1 MSANKQTITEI
12 VRLAEQNYET
22 GQTNLGEFVSW
33 GHRDTVERIIAYL
46 YSKHTTGDK
55 DSLGRDKPF
64 FNIVSAA
71 VNIWYR
77 ATDLDRKDIIIRPT
91 KTSNAIA
98 AFLAT
103 VKLQE
108 WMNKNN
114 FGMFLNDWGRTLAQF
129 GSAVV
134 KFVEKKG
141 ELIPSVIPWN
151 RIITDAVDFDA
162 LPRIEKIYKTPVQ
175 LLKMPEID
183 KKEADKLIEA
193 LVARKISKGM
203 AKDNLSEFIELY
215 EVHGELPVAL
225 LKDSPEEGDW
235 EKYQQQMHIVSFVED
250 KTTKD
255 FQDFSLFK
263 GPEKQD
269 PYLLTHLIKE
279 EGRVMSIGA
288 VEYLF
293 DAQWMQNHS
302 MKNMKDTLDLASKL
316 IFQTADGT
324 FLGRNVL
331 TAIETGDIM
340 IHKENMPLTQ
350 INNTK
355 ADITAMQNFAGQ
367 WKALAMEL
375 TSTPE
380 SMRGITPPS
389 GTPYSSVALLTQQAG
404 SLFEIMTES
413 KGLYGEEMLTR
424 FVIPHIKTKL
434 DTKEEVMAT
443 LKESDIRK
451 IDAMYIPNRAIRN
464 HNDRVINALIKGKD
478 EELMNLMPFDKNTE
492 EGAVRETLAPMGDMR
507 SFSPEDIT
515 WKEVF
520 KDLEWKLEYG
530 ITNEPVDKQMVLQ
543 SLSTLLVAF
552 KEVFAGNPDALKMV
566 MGKVLNMAGVIS
578 PVELS
583 TMSITQPSPL
593 SGAGGG
599 AEKVGALQG
608 IR

>member
-1 MSANKQTITEI
+1 MKQETISEI
-12 VRLAEQNYET
+12 VRKAEQNYEI
-22 GQTNLGEFVSW
+22 GKTNLGEFVSW

-46 YSKHTTGDK
+46 NSKHTTGDK

-64 FNIVSAA
+64 FNIVTAA

-77 ATDLDRKDIIIRPT
+77 ATDLDRKDVIIRPG
-91 KTSNAIA
+91 KLSNTIA
-98 AFLAT
+98 AFLAS

-108 WMNKNN
+108 WMNKTK
-114 FGMFLNDWGRTLAQF
+114 FGVFLNEWGRVLAQY

-151 RIITDAVDFDA
+151 RMITDAVDFDA
-162 LPRIEKIYKTPVQ
+162 LPRIEKIYKTPAQ
-175 LLKMPEID
+175 LRKM
-183 KKEADKLIEA
+183 KEFDSEEVDKLIEA
-193 LVARKISKGM
+193 LVARKTSKGM
-203 AKDNLSEFIELY
+203 TKDNLSEFVELY

-225 LKDSPEEGDW
+225 LKDEPEENDW
-235 EKYQQQMHIVSFVED
+235 TEYRQQMHVISFIKD

-269 PYLLTHLIKE
+269 PYMLTHLIKE

-316 IFQTADGT
+316 IFQTADST

-331 TAIETGDIM
+331 SAIETGDIL
-340 IHKENMPLTQ
+340 IHKENLPLTQ

-355 ADITAMQNFAGQ
+355 VDITALQNFAGQ

-380 SMRGITPPS
+380 AMRGITPPS

-404 SLFEIMTES
+404 SLFEIMTEN
-413 KGLYGEEMLTR
+413 KGLYLEDMLRT
-424 FVIPHIKTKL
+424 FVIPHLKTKL
-434 DTKEEVMAT
+434 DTKEEVMGA
-443 LKESDIRK
+443 LRDSDIRK
-451 IDAMYIPNRAIRN
+451 IDAMYIPNEAIRN
-464 HNDRVINALIKGKD
+464 HNNRIINALIKGND
-478 EELMNLMPFDKNTE
+478 EELMNLAPFDKNTE
-492 EGAVRETLAPMGDMR
+492 EEAVRERLAPLGDMR

-520 KDLEWKLEYG
+520 KDLEWEIEVG
-530 ITNEPVDKQMVLQ
+530 TTNEPVDKQAVLTT
-543 SLSTLLVAF
+543 LSTILASF
-552 KEVFAGNPDALKMV
+552 KDVFAGNPDALKMV
-566 MGKVLNMAGVIS
+566 MGKILNMAGVIS

-593 SGAGGG
+593 PSAGGG
-599 AEKVGALQG
+599 AEKVGLQG
-608 IR
+608 IVK